1 MTQHPA
7 TEFSLTTIS
16 EPAALT
22 VRVAGE
28 LDYDTCDELVDTVVT
43 GLAGPPAPRH
53 VRLDFADLTWIDSMG
68 LSALLMIHRHT
79 RAVGA
84 ALHLDNR
91 PDVLERVLRHTNV
104 LGHLTAPV
112 ATPAAAGEPGP
123 PEEGGGTGAGV
134 S

>member
-1 MTQHPA
+1 MTQHSV
-7 TEFSLTTIS
+7 TDFSLTTVS
-16 EPAALT
+16 APSTLT

-28 LDYDTCDELVDTVVT
+28 LDYDTSDEMVDTVVAR
-43 GLAGPPAPRH
+43 LAGPPAPRH
-53 VRLDFADLTWIDSMG
+53 VRLDFTGLTWIDSIG

-91 PDVLERVLRHTNV
+91 PDVLERMLRHTNV
-104 LGHLTAPV
+104 LGHLTGPV
-112 ATPAAAGEPGP
+112 AAGEPGP
-123 PEEGGGTGAGV
+123 PKEGGVTGAVV

>member
-16 EPAALT
+16 EPSALT

-68 LSALLMIHRHT
+68 LSALLMIHRYT
-79 RAVGA
+79 RAAGA
-84 ALHLDNR
+84 ALHLVHR

-112 ATPAAAGEPGP
+112 TTPAAAGEPGP
-123 PEEGGGTGAGV
+123 PEEGGGPGAGV
-134 S
+134 L

>member
-1 MTQHPA
+1 MTQHSA
-7 TEFSLTTIS
+7 TDFSLTTVS
-16 EPAALT
+16 APSTLT

-28 LDYDTCDELVDTVVT
+28 LDYDTSDEMVDTVVAR
-43 GLAGPPAPRH
+43 LAGPPAPRH
-53 VRLDFADLTWIDSMG
+53 VRLDFTGLTWIDSMG

-91 PDVLERVLRHTNV
+91 PDVLERMLRHTNV
-104 LGHLTAPV
+104 LGHLTGPV
-112 ATPAAAGEPGP
+112 AAGEPGP
-123 PEEGGGTGAGV
+123 PKEGGVTGTVV